1 MKLHPVV
8 IKRNGRTRRG
18 KGFSRD
24 ELKEAGTNPT
34 QALKSGIPIDLRR
47 KTKHKDNVKILKQY
61 LRSSSSKKTSK
72 SRAIKA

>member
-1 MKLHPVV
+1 MELHSVV
-8 IKRNGRTRRG
+8 TKRNGRTRRG

-47 KTKHKDNVKILKQY
+47 KTKHKENVKILKQY
-61 LRSSSSKKTSK
+61 LRSSRSKKASK
-72 SRAIKA
+72 SRVTKA